1 MLLSE
6 TDIKRL
12 ERAGYA
18 RPDFVQCNKQG
29 FVQLRNKRGYCI
41 FYDMK
46 KHRCRVYRIR
56 PSGCRIYP
64 VLLSEQEGIVADD
77 LCPMRDTLSK
87 AEIESKGRRVI
98 KLLGII
104 DREAEKRRHLM

>member
-6 TDIKRL
+6 TDVKRL

-18 RPDFVQCNKQG
+18 RLDFAQCNEQS
-29 FVQLRNKRGYCI
+29 FVQLRNKGGHCV

-46 KHRCRVYRIR
+46 KHCCRVYRVR

-64 VLLSEQEGIVADD
+64 VLLSEQEGIIVDD
-77 LCPMRDTLSK
+77 LCPMRDTLSE

-98 KLLGII
+98 KLLGAI